1 MVQEELL
8 KTAEK
13 KKIQQDAKHRQKKII
28 EAEERKEADKLV
40 TAMSMME
47 VQAEMEHHVSGK

>member
-47 VQAEMEHHVSGK
+47 VRAEMEHHVSEK